1 MSNTNKDTNIEA
13 ELMDFDGDRYDI
25 VVLAS
30 IWAKELRKKSEYR
43 HQPHATVIKVAL
55 DDILSGRMSK
65 EKVLEVSRKNLE
77 AELKAQEEARKEAER
92 KAKEPLR
99 L

>member
-1 MSNTNKDTNIEA
+1 MMQEKDFESKLVNFE
-13 ELMDFDGDRYDI
+13 GDKYSV

-30 IWAKELRKKSEYR
+30 MWAKVLKRKQEYKRETDATLIKS
-43 HQPHATVIKVAL
+43 AL
-55 DDILSGRMSK
+55 NDILSGTITK
-65 EKVLEVSRKNLE
+65 EMVLKSSIDAL
-77 AELKAQEEARKEAER
+77 AQQKREEEEARKEAER

>member
-1 MSNTNKDTNIEA
+1 MANTKTDKIFES
-13 ELMDFDGDRYDI
+13 ELMNFDGDRYDV

-30 IWAKELRKKSEYR
+30 IWAKELKKKSEYKN
-43 HQPHATVIKVAL
+43 QPHAVVIKVAL

-65 EKVLEVSRKNLE
+65 DAVLEISRQNLE

-92 KAKEPLR
+92 KAKEPMKL
-99 L
+99 

>member
-1 MSNTNKDTNIEA
+1 MSNNKTETNFES
-13 ELMDFDGDRYDI
+13 ELMNFDGDRYDI

-30 IWAKELRKKSEYR
+30 MWAKQLKKKSEYKN
-43 HQPHATVIKVAL
+43 QPHATVIKVAL
-55 DDILSGRMSK
+55 DDILSGRMTK
-65 EKVLEVSRKNLE
+65 ETVLEVCRKNLE
-77 AELKAQEEARKEAER
+77 AELKAAEEARKEAER

>member
-1 MSNTNKDTNIEA
+1 MANTKHDKNLES
-13 ELMDFDGDRYDI
+13 ELMNFDGDRYDI

-30 IWAKELRKKSEYR
+30 LWAKQLKKKAEYKN
-43 HQPHATVIKVAL
+43 QPHAAVIKIAL
-55 DDILSGRMSK
+55 DDILSGRMNK
-65 EKVLEVSRKNLE
+65 ETVLEVSRQNLE

-92 KAKEPLR
+92 KAKEPMR